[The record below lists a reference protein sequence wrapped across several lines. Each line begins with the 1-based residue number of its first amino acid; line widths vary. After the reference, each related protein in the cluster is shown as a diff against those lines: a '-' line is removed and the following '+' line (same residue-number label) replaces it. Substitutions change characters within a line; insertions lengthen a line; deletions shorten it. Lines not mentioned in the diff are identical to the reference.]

1 MCWVGKM
8 KKVMAL
14 SKILEPQFVEW
25 FLIEENNSYE
35 DLIGEIKSQFP
46 CIRGCSL

>member
-1 MCWVGKM
+1 MCWSGKM

-14 SKILEPQFVEW
+14 SEILEPQFVEW
-25 FLIEENNSYE
+25 FLIEENN
-35 DLIGEIKSQFP
+35 IGEIRSQFP